1 MEGGGREG
9 NIAEGQTL
17 KRLME
22 KTFPAS
28 LRRKRCKHV
37 DRIDE
42 CVCVCFFLEVA
53 SALLYIKTLHISV
66 SLVLLQPLS
75 GVNVT
80 RENIDREVECGAESA
95 AHRFFKKRRKKKKT
109 TTTKSAFDTAA
120 PLIINSPP

>member
-1 MEGGGREG
+1 MEGGGKEG

-37 DRIDE
+37 DPIDE
-42 CVCVCFFLEVA
+42 CVCLFLEVA

-66 SLVLLQPLS
+66 LLVLLCSRCQGLMLR
-75 GVNVT
+75 GKILTEKLN
-80 RENIDREVECGAESA
+80 A
-95 AHRFFKKRRKKKKT
+95 
-109 TTTKSAFDTAA
+109 
-120 PLIINSPP
+120 